1 AFTTLQEHAW
11 TPAER
16 RAYVRSM
23 IARTDREMQ
32 MSYARRKGLEKGREE
47 GREEG
52 LAEGEK
58 KGREE
63 GREEGLRQG
72 KLDMARN
79 LLKSGTDPKAIAAA
93 SGLALPDIDKLE
105 RS

>member
-1 AFTTLQEHAW
+1 ALREAFTTLQEHAW

-52 LAEGEK
+52 L
-58 KGREE
+58 
-63 GREEGLRQG
+63 RQG

-79 LLKSGTDPKAIAAA
+79 LLKSGMDPKAIAAA
-93 SGLALPDIDKLE
+93 SGLALSDIDKLE